1 MYSIGEIQKQNNQT
15 ERDEYNRTRANYD
28 VKENGDVWTRYEG
41 RVKVIPAGEAAQTFL
56 QSVEGV
62 CPGQLA
68 FILAKRYASP
78 LVVA

>member
-15 ERDEYNRTRANYD
+15 ERDEDNRTLANYD
-28 VKENGDVWTRYEG
+28 VKVNGDVWTRYEG
-41 RVKVIPAGEAAQTFL
+41 RVRIIPAGEAAQAFL
-56 QSVEGV
+56 QSVESA

-68 FILAKRYASP
+68 SILAKRYASP

>member
-15 ERDEYNRTRANYD
+15 TLDEDNRTRANYD

-41 RVKVIPAGEAAQTFL
+41 RVRVISAGEAAETFL
-56 QSVEGV
+56 QSVKGV

-68 FILAKRYASP
+68 VILAKRYASP